1 MTALTFV
8 RGQETQTFKALAPFV
23 RENVER
29 AAAIRAMQR
38 IPAAYWPP
46 EEARPLLDSII
57 AYIRRLP
64 TRERTAPEALN
75 ALQLGD
81 ALASTLPLDQARLV
95 RKELGELG
103 VRVIRLGTVVDQM
116 LFDKDRLVIKAG
128 KPVEVIFEN
137 PDLMPHNFVVTQP
150 GALEQIGLL
159 AESTATQPG
168 ALERNYVPRSNKIL
182 LASRLLQPRESQKL
196 SFNAPSE
203 PGIYP
208 YVCTYPGHWRRMF
221 GALYVVEDL
230 DEYLADPEGY
240 LAKNSLPVEDEL
252 LKFNRPR
259 KEWKFD
265 DLASSVEPLDHGRS
279 FNNGKQMFQVANCV
293 ACHRMNDLGNEIG
306 PDLTKLDPKMK
317 PADILK
323 DILEPSAKINEKYQT
338 YVFETSSGKVI
349 SGLVLEDSPERIK
362 LIENPLT
369 KADPVV
375 LKPSEVVDRAKSP
388 NSIMPKGLLDKLTR
402 DEILDLVAYIAA
414 GGNAK
419 SPVFQGGGHE
429 HAHAGGSGSGH

>member
-1 MTALTFV
+1 
-8 RGQETQTFKALAPFV
+8 
-23 RENVER
+23 
-29 AAAIRAMQR
+29 
-38 IPAAYWPP
+38 
-46 EEARPLLDSII
+46 
-57 AYIRRLP
+57 
-64 TRERTAPEALN
+64 
-75 ALQLGD
+75 
-81 ALASTLPLDQARLV
+81 
-95 RKELGELG
+95 
-103 VRVIRLGTVVDQM
+103 M
-116 LFDKDRLVIKAG
+116 LFDKERLVVQAG

-150 GALEQIGLL
+150 GALEEIGLL

-196 SFNAPSE
+196 GFNAPSE

-221 GALYVVEDL
+221 GALFVVDDL
-230 DEYLADPEGY
+230 DDYLADPERY
-240 LAKNSLPVEDEL
+240 LYKKSLPVEDEL

-265 DLASSVEPLDHGRS
+265 DLASSVEPLDRGRS
-279 FNNGKQMFQVANCV
+279 FNNGKQMFQVANCI
-293 ACHRMNDLGNEIG
+293 ACHRMNGVGNEIG
-306 PDLTKLDPKMK
+306 PDLTKLDPKTK

-338 YVFETSSGKVI
+338 HVFETQSGKVL

-362 LIENPLT
+362 VIENPLA
-369 KADPVV
+369 KAEPVV
-375 LKPSEVVDRAKSP
+375 LKPSEIVDRAKSP

-402 DEILDLVAYIAA
+402 DEILDLVAYVAA
-414 GGNAK
+414 GGNPK
-419 SPVFQGGGHE
+419 SELFQGGGHE
-429 HAHAGGSGSGH
+429 HAHATGSGSGH